1 MKPYFALQWHIT
13 DVCDQR
19 CKHCYIFSEGH
30 PCLIT
35 TPFGE
40 LKAAYSEIKLFC
52 EKIGRTPYI
61 YLTGGDPILHPDF
74 WKLLQ
79 LFKEDNTRFC
89 IMGNPFHLTDEVCRH
104 MKEMGC
110 VKYQL
115 SLDGLEQTHDIFRKE
130 GSFKTTLEK
139 IPVIKNSGM
148 WCAVMT
154 TVSKTNMKEIPAL
167 IDLVA
172 NLGVDVYA
180 IGRYCPTSREKAY
193 DPDIHIPPS
202 EYRQFLEKCWQ
213 KYEQNKN
220 CGTTFQLKDHLW
232 SLFLY
237 EKGLYKI
244 PDCGEITD
252 GCNCGRNH
260 ITILPNGDIYACRR
274 MESKVGNIKEI
285 SLYDA
290 WISENMN
297 AYRQYGNF
305 IKCSKCE
312 LKNVCRGCPSVTYGY
327 TGNMYDADPQCWK
340 TV

>member
-1 MKPYFALQWHIT
+1 
-13 DVCDQR
+13 
-19 CKHCYIFSEGH
+19 
-30 PCLIT
+30 
-35 TPFGE
+35 
-40 LKAAYSEIKLFC
+40 
-52 EKIGRTPYI
+52 
-61 YLTGGDPILHPDF
+61 
-74 WKLLQ
+74 
-79 LFKEDNTRFC
+79 
-89 IMGNPFHLTDEVCRH
+89 MGNPFHLTDEVCLR

-115 SLDGLEQTHDIFRKE
+115 SLDGLEQTHDMFRKK
-130 GSFKTTLEK
+130 GSFKTTLK
-139 IPVIKNSGM
+139 MIPVIKNSGM

-154 TVSKTNMKEIPAL
+154 TVSKTNMEEIPAL

-172 NLGVDVYA
+172 ELGADVYA

-193 DPDIHIPPS
+193 DPDIHIPPL
-202 EYRQFLEKCWQ
+202 EYRQFLAKCWQ

-232 SLFLY
+232 TLFLY
-237 EKGLYKI
+237 EEGLYKI
-244 PDCGEITD
+244 PDCGDITD

-260 ITILPNGDIYACRR
+260 ITVLPNGDIYSCRR

-297 AYRQYGNF
+297 AYRQYDKF
-305 IKCSKCE
+305 TKCSKCE
-312 LKNVCRGCPSVTYGY
+312 LKRVCRGCPSVTYGY

-340 TV
+340 TVQ